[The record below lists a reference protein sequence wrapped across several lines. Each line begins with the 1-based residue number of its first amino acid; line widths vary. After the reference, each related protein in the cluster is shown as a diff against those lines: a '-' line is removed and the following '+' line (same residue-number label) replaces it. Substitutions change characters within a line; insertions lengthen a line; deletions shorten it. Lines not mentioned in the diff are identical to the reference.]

1 MRLNFIINTFGN
13 NQVTNEL
20 TKAVSQLCD
29 NENGK
34 ISPCIFT
41 NNRTFTTI
49 KPLAPVFNVCDL
61 YAQPGVGIA
70 TDLSSALHML
80 DAVALDTRILY
91 VQNLEWILT
100 NADTF
105 LNAAEIIRAMDIVIC
120 RSQSHADNIID
131 LFDVHPLIMESPN
144 LNVLYDIV
152 ERFRNTVGREEV
164 KLSERLKCQS

>member
-1 MRLNFIINTFGN
+1 MRLNFVINTFGN

-20 TKAVSQLCD
+20 TKAISQLCD
-29 NENGK
+29 NESGE

-41 NNRTFTTI
+41 NNRTFTTV
-49 KPLAPVFNVCDL
+49 KPLAPVFNIVDL

-70 TDLSSALHML
+70 TDLASALHML
-80 DAVALDTRILY
+80 DAVSLDTRILY

-105 LNAAEIIRAMDIVIC
+105 LNAAEIIGAMDIVIC
-120 RSQSHADNIID
+120 RSESHAHNVTD
-131 LFDVHPLIMESPN
+131 LFDIKPVIMETFD
-144 LNVLYDIV
+144 LNILYDVV

-164 KLSERLKCQS
+164 KLSERLKCQN